1 MTVRKS
7 AVCGV
12 LVCAM
17 VALSSYSLRADVRA
31 DEKTHV
37 EFAGM
42 LGRMVNM
49 FGGKAAREG
58 TASTVAVK
66 GDRMARLDEM
76 TGQIID
82 LAEEKIY
89 DLDIKKK
96 SYKVTTFAEI
106 RRRMEEAR
114 KKAEED
120 AKKQEGK
127 ETKSEAAPPPE
138 NNIEVDFTV
147 KNTGEKK
154 TINGFDT
161 QEQVMTITVR
171 EKGKTL
177 EQGGGMVLTSDM
189 WITPTIKAM
198 SEVAQFDMRYAQKLY
213 GGIAAGVSPEQMA
226 AAMAMY
232 PMMKDALGKMSTE
245 GAKLQGSAIQTVTKM
260 DAVKSAEQVQQEA
273 QQSSTSSSSD
283 SSAKPTSVGGALGG
297 MLARRMK
304 KNSDENK
311 DGASADKSRA
321 TFMTTTHEV
330 LKVATEVAAGDVA
343 VPAGFKESK

>member
-1 MTVRKS
+1 MTRIRS
-7 AVCGV
+7 I
-12 LVCAM
+12 L
-17 VALSSYSLRADVRA
+17 ALTLAALLMSSYSVRADVKA
-31 DEKTHV
+31 DEKTKV
-37 EFAGM
+37 ELAGM
-42 LGRMVNM
+42 LGGVMKM
-49 FGGKAAREG
+49 FGGRAARDG
-58 TASTVAVK
+58 VTSTVIVK
-66 GDRMARLDEM
+66 GDRKVTLNED

-82 LAEEKIY
+82 LAEEKVY
-89 DLDIKKK
+89 DLDLKKK
-96 SYKVTTFAEI
+96 SYKVTTFAEL
-106 RRRMEEAR
+106 RRRFEEQQR
-114 KKAEED
+114 KAAED
-120 AKKQEGK
+120 AKRADEKTTKEKPAEPDPNAKQVE
-127 ETKSEAAPPPE
+127 
-138 NNIEVDFTV
+138 IDFDIKT
-147 KNTGEKK
+147 TGQKK

-177 EQGGGMVLTSDM
+177 EQSGGMVLTSDM

-213 GGIAAGVSPEQMA
+213 GGVAAGVSPEQMA

-273 QQSSTSSSSD
+273 QQSSTSSSPD
-283 SSAKPTSVGGALGG
+283 SSSKPTSVGGALGG

-343 VPAGFKESK
+343 VPAGFKENK